1 MTRRLLAVLALP
13 GLRTA
18 RQRKVRRS
26 AYGIHRLRGHGFT
39 LIELM
44 ITVAIVAI
52 LASAILPLSQ
62 IAVQRGKE
70 SELRNALRE
79 IRTALDAYKQAVD
92 EGRIENAADAS
103 GYPPEL
109 SILVDGVRDIKQ
121 PDGRMIY
128 FIRRLPKDPFAPDF
142 LGAEDSWN
150 KRCYLSPPNA
160 PYEGDDV
167 FDVASKS
174 DVVGLNGIAYSE
186 W

>member
-1 MTRRLLAVLALP
+1 MD
-13 GLRTA
+13 
-18 RQRKVRRS
+18 
-26 AYGIHRLRGHGFT
+26 RLRGHGFT

-70 SELRNALRE
+70 SELRTALRD
-79 IRTALDAYKQAVD
+79 IRTALDAYKQAAD
-92 EGRIENAADAS
+92 EGRIEKAADAS
-103 GYPPEL
+103 RYPPNL
-109 SILVDGVRDIKQ
+109 SVLVDGVRDIKH

-128 FIRRLPKDPFAPDF
+128 FLRRLPKDPFAPDF
-142 LGAEDSWN
+142 YGAEESWN
-150 KRCYLSPPNA
+150 NRCYESPPNA

-167 FDVASKS
+167 FDVSSKS
-174 DVVGLNGIAYSE
+174 DVTGLNGIAYSE